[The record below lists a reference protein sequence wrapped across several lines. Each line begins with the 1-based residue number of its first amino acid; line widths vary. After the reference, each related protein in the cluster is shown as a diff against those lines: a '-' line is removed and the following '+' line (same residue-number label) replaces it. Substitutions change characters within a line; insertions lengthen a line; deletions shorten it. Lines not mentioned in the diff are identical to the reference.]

1 MATYRAD
8 VTQSV
13 EPAQANTA
21 TLAKGA
27 EAAAAGARIQTESTA
42 NLLKTA
48 EFAIKSKIDYDMAGV
63 ESEAEQATQDFF
75 ESNMK
80 VSQEADVLA
89 ATPKN
94 QTALDSNY
102 QIINVYDQQL
112 KRLVD
117 ASKGGMSNEDYVAR
131 VSSLTR
137 KAIAKYPGLSDQ
149 IREKVGTITGLPYAD
164 RWAEMQYVRDR
175 FSKQEKA
182 PNEFDPMKI
191 VAKDIEAASKAGTFG
206 SQEELFTLYQKDRG
220 AYDDRIRAF
229 NQHLATKTATEALTT
244 NVAGLKAQSDFQADQ
259 NRGMFVA
266 MFNGVLGTSVTSA
279 SVTNLENTYKPVL
292 VAMSKGQNIAVNPVA
307 FDVQIKMHNAQM
319 KTSIE
324 SARTQALNE
333 LQKYFINNPNVSDTK
348 RKEME
353 ADINNAAEY
362 NLKTYA
368 DDKGV
373 GLAAMS
379 AIMVNYRDRNLKE
392 QKELIDLAIKQQGAM
407 QNNSLVMAYWA
418 GGEHTEN
425 LKRTNPSFYEFM
437 VNQENILRNNMMG
450 VSSSI
455 QGASQ
460 LASVNNIITAAQQG
474 DGGAVKANANDEPGA
489 VRAAHEVMQSTTNTA
504 LDNAKEGKIL
514 SPFEY
519 ALISSTFT
527 TNAVT
532 GANSKVLKDQYVKLG
547 EKIKLLP
554 EEEQRMI
561 RKNTSKGVKEGYMAL
576 RSLKEGIGAKYGFVL
591 GFGIAPDGK
600 LTMGQ
605 FNDVYRTQSY
615 TPSAPRSAQESKVK
629 TYPRNIEVLRTQAEA
644 ELRQKGT
651 ALFYNLVYTRA
662 MMTGES
668 LQAVSVDIMSKLH
681 DNEPYNGFDD
691 ETAKTPANTPTY
703 AEIPA
708 GALANQDAMR
718 REIEGTS
725 NAPAQPA
732 TNASS
737 TTSGKTE
744 RAPTNKQPKAKTS
757 ANPISA
763 DAIFNQLNELQ

>member
-8 VTQSV
+8 VTQSI
-13 EPAQANTA
+13 EPATPNYG

-27 EAAAAGARIQTESTA
+27 EAAAAGARIQAESTA

-48 EFAIKSKIDYDMAGV
+48 EFAIKSKIEYDMAGV

-80 VSQEADVLA
+80 VNEEADVLA

-102 QIINVYDQQL
+102 QIVNSYDQQL

-164 RWAEMQYVRDR
+164 RWAEMQYVKDR
-175 FSKQEKA
+175 FSKQKA
-182 PNEFDPMKI
+182 DGEFDPMKI
-191 VAKDIEAASKAGTFG
+191 VLKDIEAASKIGTFG

-220 AYDDRIRAF
+220 AYDDRIRSF
-229 NQHLATKTATEALTT
+229 NQHLATKTATDALTT
-244 NVAGLKAQSDFQADQ
+244 EVAKLKTQSDFQADQ
-259 NRGMFVA
+259 NRGAFVA
-266 MFNGVLGTSVTSA
+266 MFNGALGTSVTSS
-279 SVTNLENTYKPVL
+279 SVSNLENIYKPVL
-292 VAMSKGQNIAVNPVA
+292 IAMSKGENIAVNPVA

-324 SARTQALNE
+324 SARTQSLNE

-353 ADINNAAEY
+353 ADINNAAEF
-362 NLKTYA
+362 NLKQYA

-379 AIMVNYRDRNLKE
+379 AIMVNYRDKTLKE
-392 QKELIDLAIKQQGAM
+392 QKELIGLAIQQQSAM

-418 GGEHTEN
+418 GGEQRKN
-425 LKRTNPSFYEFM
+425 LELTNKSFYEFM
-437 VNQENILRNNMMG
+437 VQQEKILTNNMTG
-450 VSSSI
+450 VSASI
-455 QGASQ
+455 QGATQ
-460 LASVNNIITAAQQG
+460 LAQVNQIVNVAKDTG
-474 DGGAVKANANDEPGA
+474 NAVTPIVGVDPATTK
-489 VRAAHEVMQSTTNTA
+489 AAHAVLQ
-504 LDNAKEGKIL
+504 DNATVALNRAQEGSVLTPVEIN
-514 SPFEY
+514 
-519 ALISSTFT
+519 LISSAFSTNT
-527 TNAVT
+527 TT
-532 GANSKVLKDQYVKLG
+532 GANSKILAAHYKKLG
-547 EKIKLLP
+547 AKIKLLP
-554 EEEQRMI
+554 EADQATI
-561 RKNTSKGVKEGYMAL
+561 KDKVSTSLRQGVMGIT
-576 RSLKEGIGAKYGFVL
+576 SLKDGIEAKYNVKIQIGTNDA
-591 GFGIAPDGK
+591 GQIMAMAIPSGK
-600 LTMGQ
+600 TVV
-605 FNDVYRTQSY
+605 NKS
-615 TPSAPRSAQESKVK
+615 PRSAAESRIPAPP
-629 TYPRNIEVLRTQAEA
+629 TANEA
-644 ELRQKGT
+644 AAIKEFNNSSK
-651 ALFYNLVYTRA
+651 ALTSNVVYARA
-662 MMTGES
+662 MLTDENPIVISKEFATLINNRQSYQGFFS
-668 LQAVSVDIMSKLH
+668 NAPQPVSD
-681 DNEPYNGFDD
+681 
-691 ETAKTPANTPTY
+691 Y

-708 GALANQDAMR
+708 GALANQEAMR
-718 REIEGTS
+718 QAEEGTS

-732 TNASS
+732 TNASR
-737 TTSGKTE
+737 TVPGKLE

-757 ANPISA
+757 ANTISA